1 MIPLADFQ
9 PLSIAKTKALINN
22 PGVLQKDISVHAIL
36 IEEVPVQTMLRDG
49 ASFFNRTKI
58 FPSAF
63 KYRIKYSHI
72 NL

>member
-9 PLSIAKTKALINN
+9 PLSIAKTKAFINN

-49 ASFFNRTKI
+49 AS
-58 FPSAF
+58 
-63 KYRIKYSHI
+63 
-72 NL
+72 LLE